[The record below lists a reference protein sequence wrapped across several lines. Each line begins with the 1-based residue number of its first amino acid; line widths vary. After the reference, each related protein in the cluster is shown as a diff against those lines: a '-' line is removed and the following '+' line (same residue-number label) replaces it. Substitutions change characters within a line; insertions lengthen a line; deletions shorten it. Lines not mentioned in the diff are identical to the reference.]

1 VITKSVA
8 ARCGTRTFATAVGY
22 ITRQH
27 HERERTGVG
36 RSFQSGVD
44 YATAPEKA
52 AWVHLRGVSSLE
64 TAWLE
69 MEATAAL
76 SSRCKDPV
84 YHLIVAYAKHEHPTR
99 AQMVSDA
106 ERLLK
111 ALGMGENQYVLA
123 AHMDTD
129 DLHAHVIANR
139 IGPGGRANDLW
150 HERIIRERVSA
161 EISAERGWDIVVGRH
176 NRDIVQ
182 RVAQLHEL
190 PSAPER
196 RLSDGEYRRLH
207 DRGELPWQEV
217 ARPYVL
223 DAVDRATD
231 WSDLRRRLAEHG
243 VVVKLVERGGR
254 IQGLAFAEGH
264 DRNAPGC
271 GASRIADR
279 CKLRA
284 LEARF
289 GEFPRTP
296 PVDREHGRE
305 RIDGTRAERGA
316 AGQDDVQ
323 LHHARQA
330 QRQRQRPWNPGAL
343 RASAPED
350 AARDPQWALPRAEG
364 IAEHVKLRAQY
375 RNYREAF
382 LATRSSQSTRRR
394 EDAWERERAQ
404 RRHEAQRRW
413 ESRRLLR
420 AAVRV
425 TMRGIVR
432 QVAYSVI
439 DFASNRRRAQEWT
452 AARARWEATKV
463 VFAAERRVERPM
475 TYREFA
481 LAGAAAGDRASERVA
496 LQLLGVAVG
505 SRQALSRSEPPAASA
520 HERNTLLQ
528 PQRSMLIA
536 ELRTR
541 LAQIGEEISD
551 LREGARV
558 RREALERVAVPPSLE
573 KVLAAERE
581 TLAARIARETD
592 FTEAE
597 RRHLIE
603 LRKRQRSWNP
613 IARSGAKSEE
623 QQMLESREKRGN
635 AALGTAQ
642 EQFEKDRVPE
652 VKRSIEALERPY
664 REYVL
669 TSLGLEDQMRKAGE
683 TLRRSLPDI
692 SEGLEVLE
700 RAGVLSLESV
710 SPTSG
715 LKGIGHAVQA
725 AYRSLPE
732 KTVNAIER
740 DIRREQREL
749 ESIRDRSRGMDF
761 DR

>member
-1 VITKSVA
+1 MITKSVP

-27 HERERTGVG
+27 HERERTDVG
-36 RSFQSGVD
+36 RSFQSGVG

-52 AWVHLRGVSSLE
+52 AWIHLRGVSSLE

-69 MEATAAL
+69 MEAVAAL
-76 SSRCKDPV
+76 SRRCRDPV

-161 EISAERGWDIVVGRH
+161 EIAAERGWDIVVGRH

-207 DRGELPWQEV
+207 AQGELPWQEV
-217 ARPYVL
+217 ARPHVL

-289 GEFPRTP
+289 GAFPRTP
-296 PVDREHGRE
+296 PRDGQEGHE
-305 RIDGTRAERGA
+305 RIDGPRVDHDA
-316 AGQDDVQ
+316 AAPD
-323 LHHARQA
+323 AA
-330 QRQRQRPWNPGAL
+330 QQHRLRQRQRPWNPGTL
-343 RASAPED
+343 RGSAPTD
-350 AARDPQWALPRAEG
+350 AARDPEWALRRAEG
-364 IAEHVKLRAQY
+364 IAEHAKLRAQY

-382 LATRSSQSTRRR
+382 FATRSVQTGRRR
-394 EDAWERERAQ
+394 EIAWERERAQ
-404 RRHEAQRRW
+404 RRLEAQRRW
-413 ESRRLLR
+413 EARRLLR

-432 QVAYSVI
+432 QIAYSVI
-439 DFASNRRRAQEWT
+439 DFASDRRRAQEWT
-452 AARARWEATKV
+452 VARTRLEAAKV

-475 TYREFA
+475 SYREFA

-496 LQLLGVAVG
+496 SMLLGVAVG
-505 SRQALSRSEPPAASA
+505 SRQAPSRGERPAASR
-520 HERNTLLQ
+520 HERNDLTRTQ
-528 PQRSMLIA
+528 KAMSIT

-541 LAQIGEEISD
+541 LAQIGEETGD
-551 LREGARV
+551 LREVARV
-558 RREALERVAVPPSLE
+558 RRGELECVAPPPRLE
-573 KVLAAERE
+573 EVLAAER
-581 TLAARIARETD
+581 AALRTKVARETD
-592 FTEAE
+592 FTDTE
-597 RRHLIE
+597 RRHLTE
-603 LRKRQRSWNP
+603 LQKRQRSWNP
-613 IARSGAKSEE
+613 IARSGARAEE
-623 QQMLESREKRGN
+623 QQMLETREQRGN

-642 EQFEKDRVPE
+642 EQFEKNRVPE
-652 VKRSIEALERPY
+652 IQRRIEALERPY
-664 REYVL
+664 REYVRA
-669 TSLGLEDQMRKAGE
+669 SLDLEDQMRNAGE
-683 TLRRSLPDI
+683 TLRETLPKI
-692 SEGLEVLE
+692 SDRLEVLE
-700 RAGVLSLESV
+700 RAGVASLESI
-710 SPTSG
+710 SPISDLT
-715 LKGIGHAVQA
+715 GIGRAVQA
-725 AYRSLPE
+725 AHRSLPE
-732 KTVNAIER
+732 ETARAIER
-740 DIRREQREL
+740 DIRREERN
-749 ESIRDRSRGMDF
+749 RDRSRGMDF

>member
-1 VITKSVA
+1 
-8 ARCGTRTFATAVGY
+8 
-22 ITRQH
+22 
-27 HERERTGVG
+27 
-36 RSFQSGVD
+36 
-44 YATAPEKA
+44 
-52 AWVHLRGVSSLE
+52 
-64 TAWLE
+64 

-76 SSRCKDPV
+76 SSRCRDPV

-161 EISAERGWDIVVGRH
+161 EIAAERGWDIVVGRH

-207 DRGELPWQEV
+207 DQGELPWQEV

-223 DAVDRATD
+223 EAVDRAAD
-231 WSDLRRRLAEHG
+231 WSDLHRRLAEHG

-271 GASRIADR
+271 GASRIDDR
-279 CKLRA
+279 CKLRT

-289 GEFPRTP
+289 GAFPRHEERGHEEA
-296 PVDREHGRE
+296 RECL
-305 RIDGTRAERGA
+305 DGTRAERDA
-316 AGQDDVQ
+316 AGSDNAQ
-323 LHHARQA
+323 LHRL
-330 QRQRQRPWNPGAL
+330 RQRQRSWNPGTLRTNAPADAGRDPEWAL
-343 RASAPED
+343 R
-350 AARDPQWALPRAEG
+350 RAEG
-364 IAEHVKLRAQY
+364 IAEHAKLRAQY

-382 LATRSSQSTRRR
+382 FTTRSLQTGRRR
-394 EDAWERERAQ
+394 EVAWERERAQ
-404 RRHEAQRRW
+404 RRLEAQRRW
-413 ESRRLLR
+413 EAKRLLR

-432 QVAYSVI
+432 QIAYSVI
-439 DFASNRRRAQEWT
+439 DFASNRRRGQEWT
-452 AARARWEATKV
+452 AARTRWEAAKV

-481 LAGAAAGDRASERVA
+481 LVGAAAGDRASERVA
-496 LQLLGVAVG
+496 SQLLGVAVG
-505 SRQALSRSEPPAASA
+505 SRQAPSRSEPPAAST

-528 PQRSMLIA
+528 PQTSMSIA

-551 LREGARV
+551 LREVARI
-558 RREALERVAVPPSLE
+558 RRGKLEIVAPPPSLE

-581 TLAARIARETD
+581 ALAARIARETD
-592 FTEAE
+592 FTETE

-613 IARSGAKSEE
+613 LARSGARAEE
-623 QQMLESREKRGN
+623 QQMLETREQRGN

-642 EQFEKDRVPE
+642 EQFEKNRVPE
-652 VKRSIEALERPY
+652 IQRSIEALERPY
-664 REYVL
+664 REYVRV
-669 TSLGLEDQMRKAGE
+669 SLDLEAPDAKCRRNA
-683 TLRRSLPDI
+683 TRDSPRYLREP
-692 SEGLEVLE
+692 
-700 RAGVLSLESV
+700 
-710 SPTSG
+710 
-715 LKGIGHAVQA
+715 
-725 AYRSLPE
+725 
-732 KTVNAIER
+732 
-740 DIRREQREL
+740 
-749 ESIRDRSRGMDF
+749 RGA
-761 DR
+761 

>member
-1 VITKSVA
+1 MITKSVP

-27 HERERTGVG
+27 HERERTAVG

-44 YATAPEKA
+44 YATAPDKA
-52 AWVHLRGVSSLE
+52 AWIHLRGVLSLE

-69 MEATAAL
+69 MEAVAAL
-76 SSRCKDPV
+76 SRRCKDPV
-84 YHLIVAYAKHEHPTR
+84 YHLIVAYAKQEHPTR

-161 EISAERGWDIVVGRH
+161 EIAAERGWDIVLGRH

-190 PSAPER
+190 PVAPAR
-196 RLSDGEYRRLH
+196 RLGDGEYRRLH
-207 DRGELPWQEV
+207 EGGELPWQEV

-231 WSDLRRRLAEHG
+231 WSDLHRCLAEHG

-289 GEFPRTP
+289 GAFPPHEERGH
-296 PVDREHGRE
+296 EEGRE
-305 RIDGTRAERGA
+305 RIVATRVERA
-316 AGQDDVQ
+316 SACSDDAR
-323 LHHARQA
+323 LHRP
-330 QRQRQRPWNPGAL
+330 RQRQRPWNPGTL
-343 RASAPED
+343 RTGAPTD
-350 AARDPQWALPRAEG
+350 AARDPQWALRRAEG
-364 IAEHVKLRAQY
+364 IAEHAKLRAQY

-382 LATRSSQSTRRR
+382 FATRSVQTGRRR
-394 EDAWERERAQ
+394 EIAWERERAQ
-404 RRHEAQRRW
+404 RCVEAQRRR
-413 ESRRLLR
+413 EAKRLLR

-425 TMRGIVR
+425 TMRGIAR
-432 QVAYSVI
+432 QIAYSVI
-439 DFASNRRRAQEWT
+439 DFASSRRRAQEWT
-452 AARARWEATKV
+452 TARTRWEAAKV
-463 VFAAERRVERPM
+463 VFAAERRVERPV

-496 LQLLGVAVG
+496 SQLLGVAVG
-505 SRQALSRSEPPAASA
+505 SRQAPSRVEPPAAST

-528 PQRSMLIA
+528 PHRSMSIA

-541 LAQIGEEISD
+541 LAQIGEEISG
-551 LREGARV
+551 LREEARV
-558 RREALERVAVPPSLE
+558 RRAELERVAPPPRLE
-573 KVLAAERE
+573 EVLAAER
-581 TLAARIARETD
+581 AALRTKVARETD
-592 FTEAE
+592 FTDTE
-597 RRHLIE
+597 RRHLTE

-613 IARSGAKSEE
+613 IARSWARAEE
-623 QQMLESREKRGN
+623 QQMLEIREKRGN
-635 AALGTAQ
+635 AALRTAQ
-642 EQFEKDRVPE
+642 EQFEKNRVPE
-652 VKRSIEALERPY
+652 IQRGIEALERPY
-664 REYVL
+664 REYVRA
-669 TSLGLEDQMRKAGE
+669 SLDYEEQMRNAGE
-683 TLRRSLPDI
+683 TLRRSLSDI
-692 SEGLEVLE
+692 SDRLEVLE

-710 SPTSG
+710 SPTSD
-715 LKGIGHAVQA
+715 LTGIGRAVQA
-725 AYRSLPE
+725 AHRSLPE
-732 KTVNAIER
+732 ETARAIER
-740 DIRREQREL
+740 DLRRERREL
-749 ESIRDRSRGMDF
+749 ERNRDRSRGMDF

>member
-1 VITKSVA
+1 MITKAVP
-8 ARCGTRTFATAVGY
+8 ARCGTRTFATAVSY

-27 HERERTGVG
+27 HERERTDVG

-52 AWVHLRGVSSLE
+52 AWIHLRGVSCLE

-76 SSRCKDPV
+76 SWRCKDPV

-161 EISAERGWDIVVGRH
+161 EIAAERGWDIVVGRH
-176 NRDIVQ
+176 NRDIAQ

-190 PSAPER
+190 PSVPTR

-207 DRGELPWQEV
+207 EQGELPWQDV
-217 ARPYVL
+217 ARPHVL

-254 IQGLAFAEGH
+254 IQGLAFAEGRE
-264 DRNAPGC
+264 RNAPGC
-271 GASRIADR
+271 GASRIDDR

-289 GEFPRTP
+289 GQFPRHEERGHEEE
-296 PVDREHGRE
+296 REP
-305 RIDGTRAERGA
+305 IDGTRADRSVA
-316 AGQDDVQ
+316 ATNAAQ
-323 LHHARQA
+323 LHRPRH
-330 QRQRQRPWNPGAL
+330 RPWNPGTL
-343 RASAPED
+343 RGSAPAD
-350 AARDPQWALPRAEG
+350 AARDPQWALRRAEG
-364 IAEHVKLRAQY
+364 IAEHAKLRAQY
-375 RNYREAF
+375 RSYREAF
-382 LATRSSQSTRRR
+382 FATRSAQSVGRR
-394 EDAWERERAQ
+394 EVAWERERTQ
-404 RRHEAQRRW
+404 RRLEAQRRW
-413 ESRRLLR
+413 EARRLLR
-420 AAVRV
+420 AAVCV
-425 TMRGIVR
+425 TMRGVVR
-432 QVAYSVI
+432 KIAYSMI

-452 AARARWEATKV
+452 TARTRWEAAKV

-475 TYREFA
+475 SYREFA

-496 LQLLGVAVG
+496 SQLLGVAVG
-505 SRQALSRSEPPAASA
+505 SRQAPSRTESPTASTQ
-520 HERNTLLQ
+520 ERNTLPQ
-528 PQRSMLIA
+528 PQRSMSIA
-536 ELRTR
+536 EVRAR

-551 LREGARV
+551 LREVARV
-558 RREALERVAVPPSLE
+558 RREELERVAVPPSLE

-581 TLAARIARETD
+581 ALAARIARETD
-592 FTEAE
+592 FTDTE

-613 IARSGAKSEE
+613 IARSGAKTEE
-623 QQMLESREKRGN
+623 RQMLETREKRGN

-642 EQFEKDRVPE
+642 EQFEKNRVPE
-652 VKRSIEALERPY
+652 IQRGIEALERPY
-664 REYVL
+664 REYVQA
-669 TSLGLEDQMRKAGE
+669 SYGYEDQMRDAGE
-683 TLRRSLPDI
+683 ALRRSIPKV
-692 SEGLEVLE
+692 SERLEVLE
-700 RAGVLSLESV
+700 RAGVLSLDSV
-710 SPTSG
+710 SPTVD
-715 LKGIGHAVQA
+715 LTGIGHAVKA

-732 KTVNAIER
+732 ETARVIER
-740 DIRREQREL
+740 EIRRE
-749 ESIRDRSRGMDF
+749 RDRDRDRGMDF

>member
-1 VITKSVA
+1 MITKSVP

-27 HERERTGVG
+27 HGRERTDVG
-36 RSFQSGVD
+36 RSFQDGVD
-44 YATAPEKA
+44 YATSPEKA

-76 SSRCKDPV
+76 SWRCKDPV
-84 YHLIVAYAKHEHPTR
+84 YHLIVAYAKNEHPTR

-123 AHMDTD
+123 AHIDTD

-161 EISAERGWDIVVGRH
+161 EIAAERGWDIVVGHH

-190 PSAPER
+190 PSAPAR
-196 RLSDGEYRRLH
+196 RLGDGEYRRLH
-207 DRGELPWQEV
+207 DQGELPWQEV

-223 DAVDRATD
+223 DAVDRAAD

-289 GEFPRTP
+289 GAFPRHEERGH
-296 PVDREHGRE
+296 VEAREG
-305 RIDGTRAERGA
+305 IDGTRAERDVA
-316 AGQDDVQ
+316 ASDEAA
-323 LHHARQA
+323 LHPERQ
-330 QRQRQRPWNPGAL
+330 QRWNPGRL
-343 RASAPED
+343 RGSAPAD
-350 AARDPQWALPRAEG
+350 AARDPQWALRRAEG
-364 IAEHVKLRAQY
+364 IAEHAKLRAQY
-375 RNYREAF
+375 GNYREAF
-382 LATRSSQSTRRR
+382 FATRSVQSAGRR
-394 EDAWERERAQ
+394 ELAWDRERAQ
-404 RRHEAQRRW
+404 RRLEAQRRW
-413 ESRRLLR
+413 EARRLLR

-425 TMRGIVR
+425 TMRGIAR
-432 QVAYSVI
+432 QIAYSVI
-439 DFASNRRRAQEWT
+439 DFASNRRRAQEWR
-452 AARARWEATKV
+452 AARTRWEATKV

-496 LQLLGVAVG
+496 SQLLGVAAR
-505 SRQALSRSEPPAASA
+505 SRQAPSRGEAPAAPA
-520 HERNTLLQ
+520 QERNTQPQ
-528 PQRSMLIA
+528 PQRSMSIA
-536 ELRTR
+536 ELRTW

-551 LREGARV
+551 IREEARV
-558 RREALERVAVPPSLE
+558 RREQLERVAVPPSLE
-573 KVLAAERE
+573 KVVAAERAA
-581 TLAARIARETD
+581 LAARIARETD

-597 RRHLIE
+597 RRHLTE

-613 IARSGAKSEE
+613 IARSGARTEE
-623 QQMLESREKRGN
+623 QQMLETREKRGN
-635 AALGTAQ
+635 AALGTA
-642 EQFEKDRVPE
+642 EAQFEKDRVPE
-652 VKRSIEALERPY
+652 IQRSIEALERPY
-664 REYVL
+664 REYVYA
-669 TSLGLEDQMRKAGE
+669 SLDLEDQVRNGDK
-683 TLRRSLPDI
+683 TLRRTLPKI
-692 SEGLEVLE
+692 SDSLEVLE

-710 SPTSG
+710 SPTSD

-725 AYRSLPE
+725 AYRGLPE
-732 KTVNAIER
+732 KTRNAIER

-749 ESIRDRSRGMDF
+749 ERIRDRSLEMDF
-761 DR
+761 H

>member
-1 VITKSVA
+1 VITKSVP

-27 HERERTGVG
+27 HERERTDVG

-44 YATAPEKA
+44 YTTAPEKA
-52 AWVHLRGVSSLE
+52 AWIHLRGVSCLE

-76 SSRCKDPV
+76 SSRCRDPV

-99 AQMVSDA
+99 SQMVSDA

-150 HERIIRERVSA
+150 HERIIRERTSA
-161 EISAERGWDIVVGRH
+161 EIAAERGWDIVVGRH

-190 PSAPER
+190 PSAPAR
-196 RLSDGEYRRLH
+196 RLGDGEYRRLH
-207 DRGELPWQEV
+207 ERGELPWQEV
-217 ARPYVL
+217 ARPQVL

-289 GEFPRTP
+289 GTFPRHEE
-296 PVDREHGRE
+296 RGHEYGRE
-305 RIDGTRAERGA
+305 RIDGTRAERDVAVSDEA
-316 AGQDDVQ
+316 A
-323 LHHARQA
+323 LRRARQT
-330 QRQRQRPWNPGAL
+330 QRQRQRPWNPGTL
-343 RASAPED
+343 RGSVPVD
-350 AARDPQWALPRAEG
+350 AGRDPQWALRRAEG
-364 IAEHVKLRAQY
+364 IAEHAKLRAQY
-375 RNYREAF
+375 RNYRDAF
-382 LATRSSQSTRRR
+382 FATRSVQTGRRR
-394 EDAWERERAQ
+394 EDAWQRERAQ
-404 RRHEAQRRW
+404 RRLEAQRRW
-413 ESRRLLR
+413 EARRLLR

-425 TMRGIVR
+425 TMRGIAR
-432 QVAYSVI
+432 QIAYSVI

-452 AARARWEATKV
+452 AARTRWEAAKV

-475 TYREFA
+475 SYREFA
-481 LAGAAAGDRASERVA
+481 LAGAAAGDRLSERVA
-496 LQLLGVAVG
+496 SVLLGVVVG
-505 SRQALSRSEPPAASA
+505 SRQRPSRGEPPAAST
-520 HERNTLLQ
+520 HERNTPLQ
-528 PQRSMLIA
+528 PQRPMSIA

-541 LAQIGEEISD
+541 LAHIGEEIGELRD
-551 LREGARV
+551 EARLRREG
-558 RREALERVAVPPSLE
+558 LERVAPPPKLE
-573 KVLAAERE
+573 EVLAAER
-581 TLAARIARETD
+581 AALRTKVARETD
-592 FTEAE
+592 FTDTEWS
-597 RRHLIE
+597 HLTE
-603 LRKRQRSWNP
+603 LRKRLRSWNP
-613 IARSGAKSEE
+613 IAGSIARAEA
-623 QQMLESREKRGN
+623 QQMLDTREKRGN
-635 AALGTAQ
+635 EALGAAQ
-642 EQFEKDRVPE
+642 EQFEKDKVPE
-652 VKRSIEALERPY
+652 IQRRVEALERPY
-664 REYVL
+664 REYVQA
-669 TSLGLEDQMRKAGE
+669 SYGYEDQMRDAGE
-683 TLRRSLPDI
+683 TLRRTIPKI
-692 SEGLEVLE
+692 SERLEVLE

-710 SPTSG
+710 SPTAD
-715 LKGIGHAVQA
+715 LTRIGHAVKA

-732 KTVNAIER
+732 ETVRVIER
-740 DIRREQREL
+740 DMRREERN
-749 ESIRDRSRGMDF
+749 RDRDRDRGMDF

>member
-1 VITKSVA
+1 VITKSVP

-27 HERERTGVG
+27 HDRERTDVG
-36 RSFQSGVD
+36 RSFQDGVD

-52 AWVHLRGVSSLE
+52 AWIHLRGVSCLE

-69 MEATAAL
+69 MEAAAAL
-76 SSRCKDPV
+76 SSRCRDPV

-111 ALGMGENQYVLA
+111 ALGMGGNQYVLA

-161 EISAERGWDIVVGRH
+161 EIAAERGWDIVVGRH

-207 DRGELPWQEV
+207 DQGELPWQDV
-217 ARPYVL
+217 ARRHVL
-223 DAVDRATD
+223 EAVDRATD
-231 WSDLRRRLAEHG
+231 WSDLHRRLAEHG

-279 CKLRA
+279 CKLRT

-289 GEFPRTP
+289 GAFPRTP
-296 PVDREHGRE
+296 PRDHEQGQE
-305 RIDGTRAERGA
+305 RIDARRVERGA
-316 AGQDDVQ
+316 SGQDEVQ

-330 QRQRQRPWNPGAL
+330 QRQRQRPWNPGTL
-343 RASAPED
+343 RGSAPTD
-350 AARDPQWALPRAEG
+350 AARDPQWALRRAEG
-364 IAEHVKLRAQY
+364 IAEHAKLRAQY

-382 LATRSSQSTRRR
+382 FATRSVQTGRRR
-394 EDAWERERAQ
+394 EDAWQRERAQ
-404 RRHEAQRRW
+404 RCVEAQRRW
-413 ESRRLLR
+413 EARRLLR

-432 QVAYSVI
+432 QIAYSVI
-439 DFASNRRRAQEWT
+439 DFASNRRRAEEW
-452 AARARWEATKV
+452 AAAHTRWEATKV

-481 LAGAAAGDRASERVA
+481 LAGAAAGDRVSERVA
-496 LQLLGVAVG
+496 SQLLGVAVG
-505 SRQALSRSEPPAASA
+505 SRQAPARGEPPAAPA
-520 HERNTLLQ
+520 QERNTLLQ
-528 PQRSMLIA
+528 PQRSMSIA
-536 ELRTR
+536 EVRTR
-541 LAQIGEEISD
+541 LVQIGEEISD
-551 LREGARV
+551 LREEARV
-558 RREALERVAVPPSLE
+558 RREGLERVAVPPKLE
-573 KVLAAERE
+573 EVLAAER
-581 TLAARIARETD
+581 AALRTKVARETD
-592 FTEAE
+592 FTDTEW
-597 RRHLIE
+597 RHLTE
-603 LRKRQRSWNP
+603 LRKRLRSWNP
-613 IARSGAKSEE
+613 IAGSIARAEA
-623 QQMLESREKRGN
+623 QQMLDTREKRGN
-635 AALGTAQ
+635 AALGAAQ
-642 EQFEKDRVPE
+642 EQFEKDKVPE
-652 VKRSIEALERPY
+652 IQRRIEALERPY
-664 REYVL
+664 REYVQA
-669 TSLGLEDQMRKAGE
+669 SYGYEDQMRDAGE
-683 TLRRSLPDI
+683 TLRRTIPRI
-692 SEGLEVLE
+692 SDRLEVLE
-700 RAGVLSLESV
+700 RAGILSLESV
-710 SPTSG
+710 SPKTDVA
-715 LKGIGHAVQA
+715 GIARTVKA

-732 KTVNAIER
+732 DTVRVIER
-740 DIRREQREL
+740 DMKREERN
-749 ESIRDRSRGMDF
+749 RDRGRGMDF

>member
-1 VITKSVA
+1 MITKSVP

-27 HERERTGVG
+27 HERERTDVG
-36 RSFQSGVD
+36 RSFQDGVD

-52 AWVHLRGVSSLE
+52 AWVHLRGVSCLE

-76 SSRCKDPV
+76 SSRCRDPV

-111 ALGMGENQYVLA
+111 ALGMGENQYVFA

-161 EISAERGWDIVVGRH
+161 EIAAERGWDIVVGRH

-196 RLSDGEYRRLH
+196 RLGDGEYRRLH

-217 ARPYVL
+217 ARPHVL
-223 DAVDRATD
+223 DAIDRATD
-231 WSDLRRRLAEHG
+231 WSDLRRRLAAHG

-289 GEFPRTP
+289 GAFPP
-296 PVDREHGRE
+296 HDE
-305 RIDGTRAERGA
+305 RGHVQRRDGIDGKRAERGVS
-316 AGQDDVQ
+316 GPDDVQ
-323 LHHARQA
+323 LRHARQA

-343 RASAPED
+343 RTCAPGE
-350 AARDPQWALPRAEG
+350 AARDPEWALRRAEG
-364 IAEHVKLRAQY
+364 IAEHAKLRAQY

-382 LATRSSQSTRRR
+382 FATRSVQSAARR
-394 EDAWERERAQ
+394 EDAWQRERAQ
-404 RRHEAQRRW
+404 RRLEAQRRW
-413 ESRRLLR
+413 EAKHLLR

-432 QVAYSVI
+432 QVAYWVI
-439 DFASNRRRAQEWT
+439 NSIDDRRRAQEWT
-452 AARARWEATKV
+452 TARTRWEATKV
-463 VFAAERRVERPM
+463 VFAAEWRVERPM

-481 LAGAAAGDRASERVA
+481 LAGVAAGDRASERVA
-496 LQLLGVAVG
+496 SQLLGVAVG
-505 SRQALSRSEPPAASA
+505 SRQAPSRSEPPAASTQ
-520 HERNTLLQ
+520 ERNTQPQ
-528 PQRSMLIA
+528 PQRSMSIA

-551 LREGARV
+551 LREVARI
-558 RREALERVAVPPSLE
+558 RRGKLERVTIPPNLE

-581 TLAARIARETD
+581 ALAERIARETD
-592 FTEAE
+592 FTDAE

-623 QQMLESREKRGN
+623 QRILENREKRGN

-642 EQFEKDRVPE
+642 EQFETDRVPE
-652 VKRSIEALERPY
+652 IKRGIEALERPY
-664 REYVL
+664 REYVYA
-669 TSLGLEDQMRKAGE
+669 SLDLEDQMRNASE
-683 TLRRSLPDI
+683 TLRRALPKI
-692 SEGLEVLE
+692 SDSLEVLE

-710 SPTSG
+710 SPASD
-715 LKGIGHAVQA
+715 LKDIGRAVQA

-732 KTVNAIER
+732 KTANAIER

-749 ESIRDRSRGMDF
+749 ERIRDRSRGMDF